1 MKTFQYIARDYT
13 PSVDLEVL
21 GKTYD
26 TLEQGHKEAIKAA
39 SDLETV
45 VANLDMN
52 EAEDGFKQQLINEI
66 KDTIDN
72 NTIYG
77 NSYGALDDL
86 ILKSG
91 NIASDG
97 RIIGKLRNQKAKK
110 EYDAKVDAMAI
121 NEGMKQMYKEENPYY
136 YKDGGVDKNTGRYLP
151 GEMWKP
157 TTTPVATV
165 SDAEIQK
172 YALQIAAKD
181 AGSGESISFLDA
193 NGKPTPDPNQSED
206 GTIYK
211 KVGSKWERLS
221 EDKIKQ
227 AYDVA
232 INSIPGAKD
241 SLSQDY
247 RYEKWKY
254 DKAVDTVKKEGKDTV
269 PYVKGFTDRNG
280 NIYTEEQW
288 LNNKINNFADVA
300 AYNHVYSSVDYGP
313 ALANRQARKQQ
324 AAAMALITAGGA
336 NQGFG
341 TMIVGTKEVEGN
353 AFAGA
358 QEAKTA
364 ANAQGLKIIKRLL
377 GDKAKGFDSLTDA
390 FKFAKSANGSYGPNT
405 AINYFIKNFGNKMSD
420 TDKINLIN
428 SINGY
433 YKANSQISKM
443 INAAGKDA
451 DGVKFGSNV
460 YSQEYTN
467 DNKYGKSIINELNR
481 YFKNYK
487 TANWQVGSQ
496 IMDGIASKYGT
507 TIQGLKQ
514 MGFTISKRDDGNY
527 DVTIDANNRMLL
539 PKFASVIREVNNEIP
554 GTIGGFLK
562 NKFTTGVS
570 STNYYEYG
578 TSNRGNKTKL
588 VTNSLF
594 GHVANIYE
602 KGIEAS
608 NNANKKVGIAKGTI
622 TYNGVDDGSFASLW
636 YRENGKALGL
646 TDSDIRAEQKLAN
659 ERVDNMFANGNFDS
673 GNIEYIDASG
683 NTTKSIA
690 DNQDAKT
697 IIQKMYRN
705 DTWRNQIKRSC
716 IVPSGGTAGQP
727 LGYAIGFT
735 VPKGAETGKFKEGE
749 TYTFVVSGIMKEETN
764 YNPSAN
770 PDILARNVMITSKAT
785 GSNIE
790 NIGYNSD
797 LGDTRIIPSTNEK
810 YNTSMFGNTRQL
822 GEEEATK
829 LTSLMYTLENIKSQ
843 YQAGLFSTD
852 NNRLLQLSNSLKVIS
867 DNIASITNKNP
878 ADIEL
883 MIGNYMLNIE

>member
-1 MKTFQYIARDYT
+1 MKTFQYIARDYK
-13 PSVDLEVL
+13 PSIDLETL
-21 GKTYD
+21 GKTFD
-26 TLEQGHKEAIKAA
+26 TLEQGHKEAVKAA
-39 SDLETV
+39 SELETV

-121 NEGMKQMYKEENPYY
+121 TEGMKQMYKEENPYY

-241 SLSQDY
+241 SLDQDY

-254 DKAVDTVKKEGKDTV
+254 DKVVEFAKAEGKDTV

-324 AAAMALITAGGA
+324 AAAMALTTAGGT

-358 QEAKTA
+358 QEAKAA
-364 ANAQGLKIIKRLL
+364 ANTQGLRIVKRLL
-377 GDKAKGFDSLTDA
+377 GNEAKTFDSLTDV
-390 FKFAKSANGSYGPNT
+390 FKYTGRNGSYGPNT
-405 AINYFIKNFGNKMSD
+405 AINYFIKNFGDKMSN

-467 DNKYGKSIINELNR
+467 DNKYGKAIIHRLNN
-481 YFKNYK
+481 YFKYNK
-487 TANWQVGSQ
+487 SANWQVGSQ
-496 IMDGIASKYGT
+496 LMEGVASKYGT

-514 MGFTISKRDDGNY
+514 MGFVISKRDDGNY
-527 DVTIDANNRMLL
+527 DVSIDANNRMLI
-539 PKFASVIREVNNEIP
+539 PKFATMLREVDDEIP

-562 NKFTTGVS
+562 NKFTSNVS
-570 STNYYEYG
+570 STNYKEYG
-578 TSNRGNKTKL
+578 NTKGD
-588 VTNSLF
+588 VNSGMLPWSST
-594 GHVANIYE
+594 VREY
-602 KGIEAS
+602 KDGIEAS
-608 NNANKKVGIAKGTI
+608 NNINKKVGIAKGTI
-622 TYNGVDDGSFASLW
+622 TYNGIDDGSFTSLW
-636 YRENGKALGL
+636 LRENGRALGY
-646 TDSDIRAEQKLAN
+646 TDAELRAQQDAAN
-659 ERVDNMFANGNFDS
+659 KRVDDMFSNGLFDA
-673 GNIEYIDASG
+673 GQIEYIDASG
-683 NTTKSIA
+683 KTTKDIA
-690 DNQDAKT
+690 SNQDAKAM
-697 IIQKMYRN
+697 IQKMYRN

-716 IVPSGGTAGQP
+716 IVPYGGTAGQP

-749 TYTFVVSGIMKEETN
+749 TYTFVVSGIMKEEEN

-770 PDILARNVMITSKAT
+770 PNILAGNVMLTSKAT
-785 GSNIE
+785 GGSIE
-790 NIGYNSD
+790 NIGYDSN
-797 LGDTRIIPSTNEK
+797 LGDTRIVPSNNGK
-810 YNTSMFGNTRQL
+810 YTTTILGNTKQL
-822 GEEEATK
+822 TEKEATD
-829 LTSLMYTLENIKSQ
+829 LTSLIYTLDNIKSQ
-843 YQAGLFSTD
+843 YQAGIF
-852 NNRLLQLSNSLKVIS
+852 NNDINRIQQLANSLKVIS
-867 DNIASITNKNP
+867 NNVSTIINKNP
-878 ADIEL
+878 MDVEM
-883 MIGNYMLNIE
+883 MIGNYILTP

>member
-1 MKTFQYIARDYT
+1 MKTFQYSTRNYT

-39 SDLETV
+39 SELETV

-66 KDTIDN
+66 KDTVDN

-121 NEGMKQMYKEENPYY
+121 TEGMKQMYKEENPYY

-241 SLSQDY
+241 SLDQDY

-254 DKAVDTVKKEGKDTV
+254 NKAVESAKAEGKDTV

-324 AAAMALITAGGA
+324 AAAMALTTAGGT

-341 TMIVGTKEVEGN
+341 TFVIGTKEVEGD

-358 QEAKTA
+358 QAAKDS
-364 ANAQGLKIIKRLL
+364 ANAQGLRIVKRLL
-377 GDKAKGFDSLTDA
+377 GDKAKSFDSLTDA
-390 FKFAKSANGSYGPNT
+390 FKYAKNSNGSYGPNT
-405 AINYFIKNFGNKMSD
+405 AINYYINKYGDRMSEE
-420 TDKINLIN
+420 DKIKLIN

-451 DGVKFGSNV
+451 DGLKFSANV
-460 YSQEYTN
+460 ASQEFTN
-467 DNKYGKSIINELNR
+467 DNKYGKKIIENLNN
-481 YFKNYK
+481 YFTYNKE
-487 TANWQVGSQ
+487 ARWQVGSQ
-496 IMDGIASKYGT
+496 IMDGIAAKYGT
-507 TIQGLKQ
+507 TIDGLRKIG
-514 MGFTISKRDDGNY
+514 MNISMRDDGNY
-527 DVTIDANNRMLL
+527 DVSIDANNRMLV
-539 PKFASVIREVNNEIP
+539 PKFATTIREVNDEIP
-554 GTIGGFLK
+554 GTFGGFLK
-562 NKFTTGVS
+562 NKFTSRVS

-578 TSNRGNKTKL
+578 RGGTMNDMGMSYSAWK
-588 VTNSLF
+588 
-594 GHVANIYE
+594 NISDTYK
-602 KGIEAS
+602 KGLEAGKKIS
-608 NNANKKVGIAKGTI
+608 KKVGVAKGTI
-622 TYNGVDDGSFASLW
+622 TYNGIDDGSFTSLW
-636 YRENGKALGL
+636 LRDNGRALGY
-646 TDSDIRAEQKLAN
+646 TDAELRAQQDAAN
-659 ERVDNMFANGNFDS
+659 KRVDEMFSNGLFDA
-673 GNIEYIDASG
+673 GQIEYIDASG
-683 NTTKSIA
+683 KTTKDIA
-690 DNQDAKT
+690 SNQDAKAM
-697 IIQKMYRN
+697 IQKMYRN
-705 DTWRNQIKRSC
+705 DTWRNQIKRNC
-716 IVPSGGTAGQP
+716 IVPYGSTAGQP

-749 TYTFVVSGIMKEETN
+749 TYTFVVSGIMKEERD

-770 PDILARNVMITSKAT
+770 PNILAGNSIYTSRAT
-785 GSNIE
+785 GGSIE
-790 NIGYNSD
+790 NIGYDSN
-797 LGDTRIIPSTNEK
+797 LGDTRIVPSNNGKYTTTMLGNTKQLNEK
-810 YNTSMFGNTRQL
+810 
-822 GEEEATK
+822 EATD
-829 LTSLMYTLENIKSQ
+829 LTSLIYTLDNIKSQ
-843 YQAGLFSTD
+843 YQAGIF
-852 NNRLLQLSNSLKVIS
+852 NNDINRIQQLANSLKVIS
-867 DNIASITNKNP
+867 NNVSTIINKNP
-878 ADIEL
+878 MDVEM
-883 MIGNYMLNIE
+883 MIGNYILTP

>member
-13 PSVDLEVL
+13 PSIDLETL
-21 GKTYD
+21 GKTFN
-26 TLEQGHKEAIKAA
+26 TLEQGHKEAVKAA
-39 SDLETV
+39 SELETV

-121 NEGMKQMYKEENPYY
+121 TEGMKQMYKEENPYY
-136 YKDGGVDKNTGRYLP
+136 YKEGDVDKNTGRYLP

-157 TTTPVATV
+157 ITTPVATV

-181 AGSGESISFLDA
+181 AGGGDSVSFLDA
-193 NGKPTPDPNQSED
+193 NGNPTYDPNKSAD

-241 SLSQDY
+241 SLGQDY

-254 DKAVDTVKKEGKDTV
+254 NKAVESAKAEGKDTV

-313 ALANRQARKQQ
+313 ALVNRQARKQQ
-324 AAAMALITAGGA
+324 AAAMALTTAGGT

-341 TMIVGTKEVEGN
+341 TFVLGTKEVEGN

-358 QEAKTA
+358 QAAKDS
-364 ANAQGLKIIKRLL
+364 ANAQGLRIIKRLL
-377 GDKAKGFDSLTDA
+377 GDKAKSFDSLTDA
-390 FKFAKSANGSYGPNT
+390 FKYAKNSNGSYGPNT
-405 AINYFIKNFGNKMSD
+405 AINYYINKYGDRMSEE
-420 TDKINLIN
+420 DKIKLIN

-467 DNKYGKSIINELNR
+467 DNKYGKSIINELNS

-527 DVTIDANNRMLL
+527 DVTIDANNRMLI
-539 PKFASVIREVNNEIP
+539 PKFASVIREVNSEIP

-578 TSNRGNKTKL
+578 TSNGGNKTKL

-594 GHVANIYE
+594 GRIANIYE

-608 NNANKKVGIAKGTI
+608 NNVNKKVGIAKGTI
-622 TYNGVDDGSFASLW
+622 TYNGIDDGSFTSLW
-636 YRENGKALGL
+636 LRENGRALGY
-646 TDSDIRAEQKLAN
+646 TDAELRAQQDAAN
-659 ERVDNMFANGNFDS
+659 KRVDDMFSNGLFDA
-673 GNIEYIDASG
+673 GQIEYIDASG
-683 NTTKSIA
+683 KTTKDIA
-690 DNQDAKT
+690 SNQDAKAM
-697 IIQKMYRN
+697 IQKMYRN

-716 IVPSGGTAGQP
+716 IVPYGGTAGQP

-749 TYTFVVSGIMKEETN
+749 TYTFVVSGIMKEEEN

-770 PDILARNVMITSKAT
+770 PNILAGNVMLTSKAT
-785 GSNIE
+785 GGSIE
-790 NIGYNSD
+790 NIGYDSN
-797 LGDTRIIPSTNEK
+797 LGDTRIVPSNNGK
-810 YNTSMFGNTRQL
+810 YSTTMLGNTKQL
-822 GEEEATK
+822 TEKEATD
-829 LTSLMYTLENIKSQ
+829 LTSLIYTLDNIKSQ
-843 YQAGLFSTD
+843 YQAGIF
-852 NNRLLQLSNSLKVIS
+852 NNDINRIQQLANSLKVIS
-867 DNIASITNKNP
+867 NDVSTIINKNP
-878 ADIEL
+878 MDVEM
-883 MIGNYMLNIE
+883 MIGNYILTP

>member
-1 MKTFQYIARDYT
+1 MKTFQYSTRNYT

-39 SDLETV
+39 SELETV

-66 KDTIDN
+66 KDTVDN

-121 NEGMKQMYKEENPYY
+121 TEGMKQMYKEENPYY

-241 SLSQDY
+241 SLDQDY

-254 DKAVDTVKKEGKDTV
+254 NKAVESAKAEGKDTV

-324 AAAMALITAGGA
+324 AAAMALTTAGGT

-341 TMIVGTKEVEGN
+341 TFVIGTKEVEGD

-358 QEAKTA
+358 QAAKDS
-364 ANAQGLKIIKRLL
+364 ANAQGLRIVKRLL
-377 GDKAKGFDSLTDA
+377 GDKAKSFDSLTDA
-390 FKFAKSANGSYGPNT
+390 FKYAKNSNGSYGPNT
-405 AINYFIKNFGNKMSD
+405 AINYYINKYGDRMSEE
-420 TDKINLIN
+420 DKIKLIN

-451 DGVKFGSNV
+451 DGLKFSANV
-460 YSQEYTN
+460 ASQEFTN
-467 DNKYGKSIINELNR
+467 DNKYGKKIIENLNN
-481 YFKNYK
+481 YFTYNKE
-487 TANWQVGSQ
+487 ARWQVGSQ
-496 IMDGIASKYGT
+496 IMDGIAAKYGT
-507 TIQGLKQ
+507 TIDGLRKIG
-514 MGFTISKRDDGNY
+514 MNISMRDDGNY
-527 DVTIDANNRMLL
+527 DVSIDANNRMLV
-539 PKFASVIREVNNEIP
+539 PKFATTIREVNDEIP
-554 GTIGGFLK
+554 GTFGGFLK
-562 NKFTTGVS
+562 NKFTSRVS

-578 TSNRGNKTKL
+578 HGGTMNDMGMSYSAWK
-588 VTNSLF
+588 
-594 GHVANIYE
+594 NISDIYK
-602 KGIEAS
+602 KGLESGKKIS
-608 NNANKKVGIAKGTI
+608 KKVGVAKGTI
-622 TYNGVDDGSFASLW
+622 TYNGIDDGSFTSLW
-636 YRENGKALGL
+636 LRDNGRALGY
-646 TDSDIRAEQKLAN
+646 TDAELRAQQDAAN
-659 ERVDNMFANGNFDS
+659 KRVDEMFSNGLFDA
-673 GNIEYIDASG
+673 GQIEYIDASG
-683 NTTKSIA
+683 KTTKDIA
-690 DNQDAKT
+690 SNQDAKA

-705 DTWRNQIKRSC
+705 DTWRNQIKRNC
-716 IVPSGGTAGQP
+716 IVPYGSTAGQP

-749 TYTFVVSGIMKEETN
+749 TYTFVVSGIMKEERD

-770 PDILARNVMITSKAT
+770 PNILAGNAIYTSRAT
-785 GSNIE
+785 GGSIE
-790 NIGYNSD
+790 NIGYDSN
-797 LGDTRIIPSTNEK
+797 LGDTRIVPSNNGKYTTTMLGNTKQLNEK
-810 YNTSMFGNTRQL
+810 
-822 GEEEATK
+822 EATD
-829 LTSLMYTLENIKSQ
+829 LTSLIYTLDNIKSQ
-843 YQAGLFSTD
+843 YQAGIF
-852 NNRLLQLSNSLKVIS
+852 NNDINRIQQLANSLKVIS
-867 DNIASITNKNP
+867 NNVSTIINKNP
-878 ADIEL
+878 MDVEM
-883 MIGNYMLNIE
+883 MIGNYILTP

>member
-1 MKTFQYIARDYT
+1 MKTFQYSTRDYT

-45 VANLDMN
+45 VAGLEMN

-66 KDTIDN
+66 KTTVDN

-86 ILKSG
+86 ILKTG
-91 NIASDG
+91 NIMSDG
-97 RIIGKLRNQKAKK
+97 RVIGRLRNQAAKK
-110 EYDAKVDAMAI
+110 EYDAKVDAMGI
-121 NEGMKQMYKEENPYY
+121 TEGMKQMYKEENPYY
-136 YKDGGVDKNTGRYLP
+136 YKDGDVDKRTGRYLP
-151 GEMWKP
+151 GEVWKP
-157 TTTPVATV
+157 STKPVATV
-165 SDAEIQK
+165 SDADIQK

-181 AGSGESISFLDA
+181 AGGGDSVSFLDA
-193 NGKPTPDPNQSED
+193 NGNPTYDPNKSAD
-206 GTIYK
+206 GAIYK
-211 KVGSKWERLS
+211 KVGTKYERLS

-254 DKAVDTVKKEGKDTV
+254 DKAVDAAKKEGKDTT

-324 AAAMALITAGGA
+324 AAAIALTTAGGT

-341 TMIVGTKEVEGN
+341 TFVLGTKEVEGD

-364 ANAQGLKIIKRLL
+364 ANAQGLRIVKRLL
-377 GDKAKGFDSLTDA
+377 GDRAKTFDSLTDV
-390 FKFAKSANGSYGPNT
+390 FKFTGNKKGYGPNT
-405 AINYFIKNFGNKMSD
+405 AINYFIKNFGDKLTD

-451 DGVKFGSNV
+451 DGVKFGANV

-527 DVTIDANNRMLL
+527 DVSVDANNRMLL

-578 TSNRGNKTKL
+578 TSNGGNKTKL
-588 VTNSLF
+588 MTNSLF
-594 GHVANIYE
+594 GRVANIYE

-608 NNANKKVGIAKGTI
+608 NNINKKVGVAKGTI
-622 TYNGVDDGSFASLW
+622 TYNGIDDGSFTSLW

-646 TDSDIRAEQKLAN
+646 TESDIRAEQKLAN

-683 NTTKSIA
+683 NTTKNIA

-716 IVPSGGTAGQP
+716 IVPYGGTAGQP

-749 TYTFVVSGIMKEETN
+749 TYTFVVSGIMKEERN

-770 PDILARNVMITSKAT
+770 PDILAGNVMFTSKAT

-797 LGDTRIIPSTNEK
+797 LGDTRIIPSTNGR

-867 DNIASITNKNP
+867 NNIASITNKNP
-878 ADIEL
+878 EDIEL

>member
-1 MKTFQYIARDYT
+1 MKIFQYSTRDYT

-45 VANLDMN
+45 VAGLEMN

-66 KDTIDN
+66 KTTVDN

-86 ILKSG
+86 ILKTG
-91 NIASDG
+91 NIMSDG
-97 RIIGKLRNQKAKK
+97 RVIGRLRSQAAKK
-110 EYDAKVDAMAI
+110 EYDAKVDAMGI
-121 NEGMKQMYKEENPYY
+121 TEGMKQMYKEENPYY
-136 YKDGGVDKNTGRYLP
+136 YKDGDVDKRTGRYLP
-151 GEMWKP
+151 GEVWKP
-157 TTTPVATV
+157 STKPVATV
-165 SDAEIQK
+165 SDADIQK

-181 AGSGESISFLDA
+181 AGGGDSVSFLDA
-193 NGKPTPDPNQSED
+193 NGNPTYDPNKSAD
-206 GTIYK
+206 GAIYK
-211 KVGSKWERLS
+211 KVGTKYERLS

-254 DKAVDTVKKEGKDTV
+254 DKAVDAAKKEGKDTT
-269 PYVKGFTDRNG
+269 PYVKGFTDKNG

-300 AYNHVYSSVDYGP
+300 AYNHVYSSVDYGD
-313 ALANRQARKQQ
+313 ALKNRQARIQQ
-324 AAAMALITAGGA
+324 AAAMALTTAGGA

-364 ANAQGLKIIKRLL
+364 ANAQGLRIVKRLL
-377 GDKAKGFDSLTDA
+377 GNKAKTFDSLTDV
-390 FKFAKSANGSYGPNT
+390 FKYTGRNGSYGPNT
-405 AINYFIKNFGNKMSD
+405 AINYFIKNFGDKMSD

-451 DGVKFGSNV
+451 DGVKFGANI

-467 DNKYGKSIINELNR
+467 DNKYGKAIIHRLNN
-481 YFKNYK
+481 YFKYNK

-496 IMDGIASKYGT
+496 LMEGVASKYGT

-527 DVTIDANNRMLL
+527 DVTINANNRMLI
-539 PKFASVIREVNNEIP
+539 PKFATMLREVDDEIP

-562 NKFTTGVS
+562 NKFTSNVS
-570 STNYYEYG
+570 STNYKEYG
-578 TSNRGNKTKL
+578 NTKGD
-588 VTNSLF
+588 VNSGMLPWSST
-594 GHVANIYE
+594 VREY
-602 KGIEAS
+602 KDGIKAS
-608 NNANKKVGIAKGTI
+608 NNINKKVGVAKGTI
-622 TYNGVDDGSFASLW
+622 TYNGIDDGSFTSLW
-636 YRENGKALGL
+636 LRENGRALGY
-646 TDSDIRAEQKLAN
+646 TDAELRAQQDAAN
-659 ERVDNMFANGNFDS
+659 KRVDDMFSNGLFDA
-673 GNIEYIDASG
+673 GQIEYIDASG
-683 NTTKSIA
+683 KTIKDIA
-690 DNQDAKT
+690 SNQDAKAM
-697 IIQKMYRN
+697 IQKMYRN

-716 IVPSGGTAGQP
+716 IVPYGGTAGQP

-749 TYTFVVSGIMKEETN
+749 TYTFVVSGIMKEEAN

-770 PDILARNVMITSKAT
+770 PDILAGNVMLTSKAT

-797 LGDTRIIPSTNEK
+797 LGDTRIIPSTNGK

-852 NNRLLQLSNSLKVIS
+852 NNRLLQLSNSLKIIS
-867 DNIASITNKNP
+867 NNIASITNKNP
-878 ADIEL
+878 EDIEL

>member
-1 MKTFQYIARDYT
+1 MKTFQYSTRNYT

-45 VANLDMN
+45 VAGLEMN

-66 KDTIDN
+66 KNTVDN

-97 RIIGKLRNQKAKK
+97 RVIGRLRNQKAKK

-121 NEGMKQMYKEENPYY
+121 TEGMKQMYKEENPYY
-136 YKDGGVDKNTGRYLP
+136 YKEGGVDKNTGHYLP

-181 AGSGESISFLDA
+181 AGGGDSVSFLDA

-254 DKAVDTVKKEGKDTV
+254 NKAVESAKAEGKDTV

-324 AAAMALITAGGA
+324 AAAMALTTAGGT

-341 TMIVGTKEVEGN
+341 TFVLGTKEVEGN

-358 QEAKTA
+358 QAAKDS
-364 ANAQGLKIIKRLL
+364 ANTQGLRIIKRLL
-377 GDKAKGFDSLTDA
+377 GDKAKSFDSLTDA
-390 FKFAKSANGSYGPNT
+390 FKYAKNSNGSYGPNT
-405 AINYFIKNFGNKMSD
+405 AINYYINKYGDRLSEE
-420 TDKINLIN
+420 DKIKLIN

-467 DNKYGKSIINELNR
+467 DNKYGKSIINELNS

-527 DVTIDANNRMLL
+527 DVTIDANNRMLI
-539 PKFASVIREVNNEIP
+539 PKFVSVIREVNSEIP

-578 TSNRGNKTKL
+578 TSNGGNKTKL

-594 GHVANIYE
+594 GRIANIYE

-608 NNANKKVGIAKGTI
+608 NNVNKKVGIAKGTI
-622 TYNGVDDGSFASLW
+622 TYNGIDDGSFTSLW
-636 YRENGKALGL
+636 LRENGRALGY
-646 TDSDIRAEQKLAN
+646 TDAELRAQQDAAN
-659 ERVDNMFANGNFDS
+659 KRVDDMFSNGLFDA
-673 GNIEYIDASG
+673 GQIEYIDASG
-683 NTTKSIA
+683 KTTKDIA
-690 DNQDAKT
+690 SNQDAKAM
-697 IIQKMYRN
+697 IQKMYRN

-716 IVPSGGTAGQP
+716 IVPYGGTAGQP

-749 TYTFVVSGIMKEETN
+749 TYTFVVSGIMKEEEN

-770 PDILARNVMITSKAT
+770 PNILAGNVMLTSKAT
-785 GSNIE
+785 GGSIE
-790 NIGYNSD
+790 NIGYDSN
-797 LGDTRIIPSTNEK
+797 LGDTRIVPSNNGKYTTTMLGNTKQLNEK
-810 YNTSMFGNTRQL
+810 
-822 GEEEATK
+822 EATD
-829 LTSLMYTLENIKSQ
+829 LTSLIYTLDNIKSQ
-843 YQAGLFSTD
+843 YQAGIF
-852 NNRLLQLSNSLKVIS
+852 NNDINRIQQLANSLKVIS
-867 DNIASITNKNP
+867 NDVSTIINKNP
-878 ADIEL
+878 MDVEM
-883 MIGNYMLNIE
+883 MIGNYILTP

>member
-13 PSVDLEVL
+13 PSIDLETL
-21 GKTYD
+21 GKTFD
-26 TLEQGHKEAIKAA
+26 TLEQGHKEAVKAA
-39 SDLETV
+39 SELETV

-66 KDTIDN
+66 KTTVDN

-110 EYDAKVDAMAI
+110 EYDAKVDAMPI
-121 NEGMKQMYKEENPYY
+121 TEGMKQMYKEENPYY
-136 YKDGGVDKNTGRYLP
+136 YKEGGVDKNTGRYLP

-181 AGSGESISFLDA
+181 AGGGESVSFLDA
-193 NGKPTPDPNQSED
+193 NGKPTPDPSQSED

-211 KVGSKWERLS
+211 KVSGKWERLS

-241 SLSQDY
+241 SLDQDY

-254 DKAVDTVKKEGKDTV
+254 NKMVESAKAEGKDTV

-324 AAAMALITAGGA
+324 AAAMALTTTGGT

-341 TMIVGTKEVEGN
+341 TMIIGTKEVEGD

-358 QEAKTA
+358 QAAKDS
-364 ANAQGLKIIKRLL
+364 ANVQGLRIVKKLL
-377 GDKAKGFDSLTDA
+377 GAKAKSFDSLTDVFRYA
-390 FKFAKSANGSYGPNT
+390 GKGKGSYGPNT
-405 AINYFIKNFGNKMSD
+405 TINYLINKYGDRMSEA
-420 TDKINLIN
+420 DKIKLIN

-443 INAAGKDA
+443 VNAAGKNA
-451 DGVKFGSNV
+451 DDIKFGANIS
-460 YSQEYTN
+460 SQEYTN
-467 DNKYGKSIINELNR
+467 DNKYGRAIIANLNNH
-481 YFKNYK
+481 FKNNK
-487 TANWQVGSQ
+487 DAHWQVGSQ
-496 IMDGIASKYGT
+496 LLEGVASAYGT
-507 TIQGLKQ
+507 NINGLKE
-514 MGFTISKRDDGNY
+514 MGFSISKTEDNNY
-527 DVTIDANNRMLL
+527 DVRIDANNRMLI
-539 PKFASVIREVNNEIP
+539 PKFITTLEDVNDNVP
-554 GTIGGFLK
+554 GTIGGWLK
-562 NKFTTGVS
+562 NKFTSKVS
-570 STNYYEYG
+570 DTNYKSYNSGEYNYLNNISHMYRKG
-578 TSNRGNKTKL
+578 LKASKI
-588 VTNSLF
+588 TNS
-594 GHVANIYE
+594 
-602 KGIEAS
+602 
-608 NNANKKVGIAKGTI
+608 KVGVAKGTI
-622 TYNGVDDGSFASLW
+622 TYNGIDDGSFTSLW
-636 YRENGKALGL
+636 LRENGRALGY
-646 TDSDIRAEQKLAN
+646 TDAELRAQQDAAN
-659 ERVDNMFANGNFDS
+659 KRVDEMFSNGLFDAGQIEYVDANGK
-673 GNIEYIDASG
+673 
-683 NTTKSIA
+683 TTKDIA
-690 DNQDAKT
+690 SNQDAKAM
-697 IIQKMYRN
+697 IQKMYRN

-716 IVPSGGTAGQP
+716 IVPYGGTAGQP

-735 VPKGAETGKFKEGE
+735 VPKGAGTGKFKEGE
-749 TYTFVVSGIMKEETN
+749 TYTFVVSGIMKEEVD

-770 PDILARNVMITSKAT
+770 PNILAGNVMLTSKAT
-785 GSNIE
+785 GGSIE
-790 NIGYNSD
+790 NIGYDSN
-797 LGDTRIIPSTNEK
+797 LGDTRIVPSNNGK
-810 YNTSMFGNTRQL
+810 YATTMLGNTKQL
-822 GEEEATK
+822 TEKEATD
-829 LTSLMYTLENIKSQ
+829 LTSLIYTLDNIKSQ
-843 YQAGLFSTD
+843 YQAGIF
-852 NNRLLQLSNSLKVIS
+852 NNDINRIQQLANSLKVIS
-867 DNIASITNKNP
+867 NNVSTIINKNP
-878 ADIEL
+878 MDVEM
-883 MIGNYMLNIE
+883 MIGNYILTP